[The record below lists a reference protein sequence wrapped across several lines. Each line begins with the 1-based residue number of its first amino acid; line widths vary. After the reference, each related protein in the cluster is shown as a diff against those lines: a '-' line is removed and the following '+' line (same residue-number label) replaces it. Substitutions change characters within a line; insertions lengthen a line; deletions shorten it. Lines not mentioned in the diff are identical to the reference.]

1 MHENEEDTV
10 FQGSIPSH
18 MRSIVRETVLSW
30 GVPEL
35 YVGCSGNFTIQRT
48 LPELRNHG
56 NDVTLYSSALGNWA
70 TNQLMDLRLTEE
82 AQEHLPWIADYV
94 RTPEDVLATIML
106 GTRFFNSV
114 GRDNHYHARV
124 VEGYTRQWDR
134 LMEGTREKL
143 RASGFTLE
151 SYGMKDVREWVR
163 DDVPADGAFASFPP
177 FWAGGYED
185 LDKPLEKVFEWDEP
199 EYEIMGEPEKD
210 ELVELVRDREHWLL
224 GLHEPRESLEEHL
237 TSLMRTNS
245 GAMPIY
251 IYASKGPTRAVGKH
265 VKLERFN
272 DPVITADTEL
282 TGKEKVSFWKMTYGQ
297 FARVRSKYL
306 NAGIWQGTPSFA
318 LAVKLDDV
326 VVGFLAF
333 RPPEFK
339 KWQAYMLTD
348 FPVGASSYERLSA
361 LMPALAASEEVRTL
375 LNRAFNGSWITEIN
389 TTAFSD
395 NPVSMKYRNAK
406 WKLHKRDEATEMGK
420 KYRLSY
426 DAEYTGV
433 TAQEAYEAWFKKNSK
448 YRRRRPGAVE
458 GRTADETTTTT
469 APASEDASAEPAAV
483 QNNSTTK
490 NTDR

>member
-82 AQEHLPWIADYV
+82 AQEHLPWIADYIG
-94 RTPEDVLATIML
+94 TPEDVLATIML

-114 GRDNHYHARV
+114 GRDNHYHQRM
-124 VEGYTRQWDR
+124 VEGYARQWDR
-134 LMEGTREKL
+134 LMDGTREKL
-143 RASGFTLE
+143 RENPFTLE
-151 SYGMKDVREWVR
+151 SYGMKDVLEWVR

-185 LDKPLEKVFEWDEP
+185 LDKPLEKIFEWDEP
-199 EYEIMGEPEKD
+199 EYTIMDEPEKD
-210 ELVELVRDREHWLL
+210 ELIELVRDREHWLL

-237 TSLMRTNS
+237 TSLMYTNS

-251 IYASKGPTRAVGKH
+251 IYASKGPARAVGTSMKM
-265 VKLERFN
+265 ERFN
-272 DPVITADTEL
+272 DPVISADTEL
-282 TGKEKVSFWKMTYGQ
+282 TGKEEVTFWKMTHGQ

-306 NAGIWQGTPSFA
+306 NTGIAPGAPSLA

-339 KWQAYMLTD
+339 RWQAYLLSD
-348 FPVGASSYERLSA
+348 FPVGESSYERLSA
-361 LMPALAASEEVRTL
+361 LMPALAASEEVQTL
-375 LNRAFNGSWITEIN
+375 LNRTFNGFWISGIS
-389 TTAFSD
+389 TTAFTD

-406 WKLHKRDEATEMGK
+406 WKLHKREETKDAGK
-420 KYRLSY
+420 RFRLSY
-426 DAEYTGV
+426 ETEYTGV
-433 TAQEAYEAWFKKNSK
+433 TAQEAYEAWFKRNGKH
-448 YRRRRPGAVE
+448 RRRPKAVE
-458 GRTADETTTTT
+458 GRTAGEATTTTT
-469 APASEDASAEPAAV
+469 AASEDATAEPATD
-483 QNNSTTK
+483 QTIHTE
-490 NTDR
+490 NTER